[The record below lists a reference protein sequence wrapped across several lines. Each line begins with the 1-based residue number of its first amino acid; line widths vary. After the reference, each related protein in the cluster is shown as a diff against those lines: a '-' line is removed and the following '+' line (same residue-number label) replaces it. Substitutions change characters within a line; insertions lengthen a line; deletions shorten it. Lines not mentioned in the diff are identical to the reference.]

1 MSMRRI
7 PVILLKGTV
16 LAGILLGGIVSQ
28 APLAKPAAAQATR
41 GASGLPLPRFVSL
54 KSRSVNLRVG
64 PSLDY
69 AVSWRYLKAGIP
81 VEIIQEYENWRRIRD
96 AEGTEGWVNQALL
109 SGERT
114 ALTAPWMRGKGSG
127 VFVNMR
133 REPASGAGI
142 VARMEPGVIV
152 HVRECNGDWC
162 RAETQGVSGWIAQ
175 NELWGAYPGEA
186 FK

>member
-1 MSMRRI
+1 MALS
-7 PVILLKGTV
+7 LLSGT
-16 LAGILLGGIVSQ
+16 AH
-28 APLAKPAAAQATR
+28 AQVTK

-69 AVSWRYLKAGIP
+69 AVSWRYLKPGIP

-133 REPASGAGI
+133 REAASGAGI
-142 VARMEPGVIV
+142 VARLEPGVIV

-162 RAETQGVSGWIAQ
+162 RAETQGVGGWIAQ
-175 NELWGAYPGEA
+175 SELWGAYPGEA